1 MILRISRIWQ
11 KIAKSRNFTLQ
22 RYLKVLVGS
31 GWPICGQC
39 ILASKNKWRLIQEPC
54 LNPMPSMKNIKWPST
69 HQTRV
74 IFFNTIMAYD
84 TIHIQLLYSTVNSTP
99 HTIMAKEK
107 MATEYVKCIEMMD
120 ICSLAIFLEKHLL
133 KKQCPIHLF
142 LKTDIDLGSNFP
154 CKNVNV

>member
-107 MATEYVKCIEMMD
+107 WPRNMLNVSKSAPWPVFGKN
-120 ICSLAIFLEKHLL
+120 IFLRNNVPYI
-133 KKQCPIHLF
+133 CF
-142 LKTDIDLGSNFP
+142 LKPI
-154 CKNVNV
+154 